1 MRPGEPGSRQRVD
14 SNSRPLPSWLPTRL
28 LLGQARAGRAGTS
41 PWGVSG
47 LGGRGTATVPE
58 GFRARKPRHAIVLVE
73 LRDSVARAWSLS
85 LGGGEGGS
93 GLSSRGVASLCGTPV
108 HDHRGC
114 GVSCRVQVRQKR
126 SHVLGAAGRRL
137 QPESLVGNPEAT

>member
-28 LLGQARAGRAGTS
+28 LLGQARAGWVGPGRVLGGSPDWVAGVR
-41 PWGVSG
+41 PLFLRVSG
-47 LGGRGTATVPE
+47 PGSRGT
-58 GFRARKPRHAIVLVE
+58 AIVLVE
-73 LRDSVARAWSLS
+73 LRDSVARAIIP
-85 LGGGEGGS
+85 GRERGS

>member
-73 LRDSVARAWSLS
+73 LRDSVARAWSIIP
-85 LGGGEGGS
+85 GGGEGGVWAQQPGSSFSLWDS
-93 GLSSRGVASLCGTPV
+93 GTRPPRMWGLLQGSGETKAKPRAGGSWQET
-108 HDHRGC
+108 
-114 GVSCRVQVRQKR
+114 
-126 SHVLGAAGRRL
+126 AA
-137 QPESLVGNPEAT
+137 